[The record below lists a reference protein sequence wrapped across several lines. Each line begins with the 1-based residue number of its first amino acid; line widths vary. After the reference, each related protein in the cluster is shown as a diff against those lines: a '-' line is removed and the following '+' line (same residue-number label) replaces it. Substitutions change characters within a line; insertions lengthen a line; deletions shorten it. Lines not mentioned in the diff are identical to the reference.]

1 MKLEILSF
9 EWNLFKSDEVISVTA
24 ITSVWEITILE
35 DHVSLLTVLKPSVLE
50 VKYLKNWEEK
60 LEDFAVWWWSL
71 EVSKNK
77 IKVLV
82 DMLIEM
88 DSADFEK
95 AEKAKNEAEKLMLKY
110 KDSKDKI
117 DMEKFIEAEDMLLK
131 NIAHLKLRR

>member
-50 VKYLKNWEEK
+50 VKYLKDWEEK